1 MVKPVVEAKLSR
13 EGEEESIIYVIR
25 GVDIGVLGIPVGNYV
40 SVRGDE
46 VEVRL
51 SFTAPKVTFNTYG
64 GLSGQGVSL
73 GSNIPNAPVS
83 ILDRLA
89 SVKPMFISA
98 NAVNAPGLTSTQLNP
113 PPKPKFNAANVS
125 FNSLNPI
132 NNINLDSELPAS
144 LAASGLRNVTD
155 VKVNFTSPG
164 EGVLIKPNELELNS
178 TVASLGFTVP
188 TISFKAHGDLDRLGV
203 GLDSRVPNAPTGAS
217 ANPPQVKPMFTD
229 LVGVKGINLASNLP
243 NPPLNLKPSLAIVN
257 VNFSTNPSSISG
269 IRLNG
274 TLPGSPAATN
284 LSYLADVKAVFM
296 SLGEPAFIN
305 PNDVGLNSTIA
316 LRVSREVASTASLS
330 EIDRLITEVEDITS
344 RDRLLFGL
352 GRVVPDRAL
361 VIVARRI
368 GGFGYIEFL
377 KRVLREVYRVSIGG
391 LPNPKHVSH
400 SEDLTLLMPIE
411 VGAGGR
417 LFVIDLTSG
426 NLRELLK
433 DDVRLAR
440 IKERVKDRLRELF
453 SQGFGFIV
461 IYGDGG
467 EDCDYTS
474 NDYKNIKDSKKEN
487 KEDKAC
493 VSEFIKGMWIKFY
506 GEKILEYHSTVPSPI
521 EVNLVVDGL
530 DAKSSREFYAVL
542 ASVMWGRVS
551 KPIADYS
558 GFGGFDEFIVWL
570 EDGYWRALEGAL
582 RDFDIR
588 LKVKPSAE
596 GDEHSL
602 ESMSHYLTKAA
613 MVNYLVRELTEEFR
627 SKGIEE
633 DETRVKALECV
644 ETEYQLGNVRFD
656 VYVKPNCGSRL
667 DGLVVEVETLYGTGT
682 VVHKVLDTVES
693 RVKAGV
699 NRLWV
704 IVPNPQATILLP
716 QLLKLERH
724 VKERHG
730 EGVEFHT
737 LDITETEPKP
747 VRLIEA
753 AKILIGEWR
762 RLKGGGGW

>member
-25 GVDIGVLGIPVGNYV
+25 GVDIGVLSIPVGNYV

-164 EGVLIKPNELELNS
+164 EGVLIKPSELELNS

-188 TISFKAHGDLDRLGV
+188 TISFKAHGDLDRLGI

-257 VNFSTNPSSISG
+257 VNFGTNPSSISG

-274 TLPGSPAATN
+274 TLPGSPVTTN
-284 LSYLADVKAVFM
+284 LSYLADVKVVFM
-296 SLGEPAFIN
+296 SPGEPAFIN

-361 VIVARRI
+361 VIVAKRI

-391 LPNPKHVSH
+391 LPNPKHVSNIV
-400 SEDLTLLMPIE
+400 DLRLLIPIE

-417 LFVIDLTSG
+417 LFVIDLVSG
-426 NLRELLK
+426 NLGELLRDK
-433 DDVRLAR
+433 AEEYTLR
-440 IKERVKDRLRELF
+440 RVKDRLRELF
-453 SQGFGFIV
+453 SQGFGFVV
-461 IYGDGG
+461 IYGDD
-467 EDCDYTS
+467 EH
-474 NDYKNIKDSKKEN
+474 
-487 KEDKAC
+487 
-493 VSEFIKGMWIKFY
+493 VSEFMGSMWVKAIR
-506 GEKILEYHSTVPSPI
+506 EDTLEYHSTVPSPI
-521 EVNLVVDGL
+521 EVNPVVEGL

-558 GFGGFDEFIVWL
+558 GFGGFDEFVVWL
-570 EDGYWRALEGAL
+570 EDGYWRVLEGEL

-602 ESMSHYLTKAA
+602 ESMSHYLTKAT
-613 MVNYLVRELTEEFR
+613 MVNYLIRELTEEFR
-627 SKGIEE
+627 SKGIAE
-633 DETRVKALECV
+633 DEARVKALECV

-656 VYVKPNCGSRL
+656 VYVKPDCGSRL
-667 DGLVVEVETLYGTGT
+667 DGLVVEVETLYSTGT
-682 VVHKVLDTVES
+682 ALHKVLNTIES
-693 RVKAGV
+693 RISTGV
-699 NRLWV
+699 GRLWV
-704 IVPNPQATILLP
+704 VIPNPQAIIYLP
-716 QLLKLERH
+716 QLLKLKMH
-724 VKERHG
+724 VKKRYSRDI
-730 EGVEFHT
+730 EFYT
-737 LDITETEPKP
+737 LDVTSNVPI
-747 VRLIEA
+747 RLVDVA
-753 AKILIGEWR
+753 RRLLSRWR
-762 RLKGGGGW
+762 ELKGGGG

>member
-1 MVKPVVEAKLSR
+1 MAEKIEVVKEEFPEGYVLYIIRGFRGLGILSIRSTPSGVDSGFSSERRELKVKFAKVNVSFNKPVSINFNINSNISSTPYIKPLRPVPISIVFSNASSVMLMINDKVPSELPSINASPRPIMISFNKPGTVSLQLSDSYYIPQGVTYNLR
-13 EGEEESIIYVIR
+13 E
-25 GVDIGVLGIPVGNYV
+25 V
-40 SVRGDE
+40 SV
-46 VEVRL
+46 
-51 SFTAPKVTFNTYG
+51 TFAQ
-64 GLSGQGVSL
+64 SKQVSL
-73 GSNIPNAPVS
+73 GS
-83 ILDRLA
+83 
-89 SVKPMFISA
+89 
-98 NAVNAPGLTSTQLNP
+98 
-113 PPKPKFNAANVS
+113 
-125 FNSLNPI
+125 I
-132 NNINLDSELPAS
+132 NYELPKLLS
-144 LAASGLRNVTD
+144 LRRDTT
-155 VKVNFTSPG
+155 TS
-164 EGVLIKPNELELNS
+164 
-178 TVASLGFTVP
+178 
-188 TISFKAHGDLDRLGV
+188 
-203 GLDSRVPNAPTGAS
+203 TGAS
-217 ANPPQVKPMFTD
+217 SEYT
-229 LVGVKGINLASNLP
+229 
-243 NPPLNLKPSLAIVN
+243 
-257 VNFSTNPSSISG
+257 
-269 IRLNG
+269 
-274 TLPGSPAATN
+274 
-284 LSYLADVKAVFM
+284 Y
-296 SLGEPAFIN
+296 E
-305 PNDVGLNSTIA
+305 
-316 LRVSREVASTASLS
+316 LS
-330 EIDRLITEVEDITS
+330 EGEVIEVEEVIDRV
-344 RDRLLFGL
+344 LFGL

-417 LFVIDLTSG
+417 LFVIDLASG
-426 NLRELLK
+426 NLGESLGDKAEEYTLR
-433 DDVRLAR
+433 
-440 IKERVKDRLRELF
+440 RVKDRLRELF
-453 SQGFGFIV
+453 SQGFGFVV
-461 IYGDGG
+461 IYGD
-467 EDCDYTS
+467 DDH
-474 NDYKNIKDSKKEN
+474 
-487 KEDKAC
+487 
-493 VSEFIKGMWIKFY
+493 VSEFMGSMWVKAIR
-506 GEKILEYHSTVPSPI
+506 ENTLEYHSTVPSPI
-521 EVNLVVDGL
+521 EVNPVVDGL

-558 GFGGFDEFIVWL
+558 GFGGFDEFVVWL

-602 ESMSHYLTKAA
+602 ESMSHYLTKAT

-633 DETRVKALECV
+633 DKAKVKALECV

-716 QLLKLERH
+716 QLLKLERY

-753 AKILIGEWR
+753 AKTLTGEWR
-762 RLKGGGGW
+762 RLKGGGGGGAGEVSSAS

>member
-1 MVKPVVEAKLSR
+1 MAEKIEVVKEEFPEGYVLYIIRGFRGLGILSIRSTPSGVDSGFSSEGRELKVKFAKVSVSFNKPVSINFNINSNISSTPYIKPLRPVPISVVFSNASSVMLMINDKVPSELPSTNASPRPIMVSFNKPGTVSLQLSDSYYIPQGVTYNLR
-13 EGEEESIIYVIR
+13 E
-25 GVDIGVLGIPVGNYV
+25 V
-40 SVRGDE
+40 SV
-46 VEVRL
+46 
-51 SFTAPKVTFNTYG
+51 TFAQ
-64 GLSGQGVSL
+64 SKQVSL
-73 GSNIPNAPVS
+73 GS
-83 ILDRLA
+83 
-89 SVKPMFISA
+89 
-98 NAVNAPGLTSTQLNP
+98 
-113 PPKPKFNAANVS
+113 
-125 FNSLNPI
+125 I
-132 NNINLDSELPAS
+132 NYELPKLLNLRRDTTAFT
-144 LAASGLRNVTD
+144 AASSEYTY
-155 VKVNFTSPG
+155 
-164 EGVLIKPNELELNS
+164 E
-178 TVASLGFTVP
+178 
-188 TISFKAHGDLDRLGV
+188 
-203 GLDSRVPNAPTGAS
+203 
-217 ANPPQVKPMFTD
+217 
-229 LVGVKGINLASNLP
+229 
-243 NPPLNLKPSLAIVN
+243 
-257 VNFSTNPSSISG
+257 
-269 IRLNG
+269 
-274 TLPGSPAATN
+274 
-284 LSYLADVKAVFM
+284 
-296 SLGEPAFIN
+296 
-305 PNDVGLNSTIA
+305 
-316 LRVSREVASTASLS
+316 LS
-330 EIDRLITEVEDITS
+330 EGEVIEVEEVIDRV
-344 RDRLLFGL
+344 LFGL

-474 NDYKNIKDSKKEN
+474 NNYKNIKDSKEEN

-521 EVNLVVDGL
+521 EVNPVVEGL
-530 DAKSSREFYAVL
+530 DANSSREFYTVL

-558 GFGGFDEFIVWL
+558 GFGGFDEFVVWL

-613 MVNYLVRELTEEFR
+613 MVNYLIRELTEEFR
-627 SKGIEE
+627 SKGIAEG
-633 DETRVKALECV
+633 DARVKALECV

-667 DGLVVEVETLYGTGT
+667 GGLVVEVETLYGTGT

-693 RVKAGV
+693 RIKAGV

-704 IVPNPQATILLP
+704 VVPNPQATILLP
-716 QLLKLERH
+716 QLLKLEMH
-724 VKERHG
+724 VKKRYNRDI
-730 EGVEFHT
+730 EFYT
-737 LDITETEPKP
+737 LDVTGNIPI
-747 VRLIEA
+747 RLVDVA
-753 AKILIGEWR
+753 RRLLSRWR
-762 RLKGGGGW
+762 ELKGGGGW